1 MKPALHTQRLLMQ
14 VAFMW
19 HMSHILAKKSEREQI
34 SKNYSA
40 FITLTC
46 RLAFDHALPIS
57 LKLHL
62 IAGCVWTIPPYPS
75 SMYTAASP
83 LKL

>member
-19 HMSHILAKKSEREQI
+19 HMSHILAKKSERNQMI
-34 SKNYSA
+34 KNYST

-46 RLAFDHALPIS
+46 GLAFDHTLPMS
-57 LKLHL
+57 LKQHL
-62 IAGCVWTIPPYPS
+62 IAGYMWTIRPYPS